1 MDMLEWLGWLLSV
14 VVRWQ
19 VMVVVVVTVVV
30 VVVTAVVEENG
41 LRKK

>member
-1 MDMLEWLGWLLSV
+1 MDMLEWLRWLLSV